1 MNYLL
6 QNSDEEHPI
15 TVNQMIQYLES
26 NGIAAERKSIYDDIE
41 ALRTF
46 GMDIEECK
54 RGRVF
59 GYYVASRTFE
69 LPELKLLVDS
79 VQSSKFIT
87 HKKTASLI
95 KKIETLAS
103 VHSAQLLHRQVFV
116 KNRIKTMNESIY
128 YNVDEIHNGISNNR
142 KIRFLYFEYNVA
154 KERQYRHGGAYYVVS
169 PFAMTWDD
177 ENYYLV
183 AYDSEAGIIKH
194 YRVDKMEKISTLDE
208 ERDGQEVYQAL
219 DMAVYA
225 GSATLFLLTASFPL
239 LMWVLMLVNL
249 VPGFSVEGVAELLAD
264 FLPQIPEI
272 QTAILGLLQNLSGQS
287 AQFVASLAVLTTI
300 VSASGG
306 MNALQIGLQRL
317 TPGSHRTFLNRLLA
331 IGYTFVFELLLL
343 VMLALQG
350 MHSLFTRF
358 ADTLPLFRHYA
369 AIVAPLQRVA
379 SIGRIVSV
387 PLLFGLLLLIYTY
400 VPGGRRTPRSQ
411 LPGTIFATAGW
422 LVFSRVFS
430 FYILHF
436 WRLSYIY
443 GSLTAVILIILWL
456 YVIINLLF
464 IGAGINA
471 EMNGKTEQ

>member
-1 MNYLL
+1 MKQKPPRWVQITAAVLRRYL
-6 QNSDEEHPI
+6 
-15 TVNQMIQYLES
+15 
-26 NGIAAERKSIYDDIE
+26 
-41 ALRTF
+41 
-46 GMDIEECK
+46 
-54 RGRVF
+54 
-59 GYYVASRTFE
+59 
-69 LPELKLLVDS
+69 
-79 VQSSKFIT
+79 
-87 HKKTASLI
+87 
-95 KKIETLAS
+95 
-103 VHSAQLLHRQVFV
+103 
-116 KNRIKTMNESIY
+116 
-128 YNVDEIHNGISNNR
+128 
-142 KIRFLYFEYNVA
+142 
-154 KERQYRHGGAYYVVS
+154 
-169 PFAMTWDD
+169 
-177 ENYYLV
+177 
-183 AYDSEAGIIKH
+183 
-194 YRVDKMEKISTLDE
+194 
-208 ERDGQEVYQAL
+208 AL
-219 DMAVYA
+219 DMTVYA

-331 IGYTFVFELLLL
+331 IGYTFVFE
-343 VMLALQG
+343 G
-350 MHSLFTRF
+350 MHSLFARF
-358 ADTLPLFRHYA
+358 ADTLPFFRHYA

-471 EMNGKTEQ
+471 EVNGKTEQ

>member
-1 MNYLL
+1 MKQKPPRWVQITAAVLRRYL
-6 QNSDEEHPI
+6 
-15 TVNQMIQYLES
+15 
-26 NGIAAERKSIYDDIE
+26 
-41 ALRTF
+41 
-46 GMDIEECK
+46 
-54 RGRVF
+54 
-59 GYYVASRTFE
+59 
-69 LPELKLLVDS
+69 
-79 VQSSKFIT
+79 
-87 HKKTASLI
+87 
-95 KKIETLAS
+95 
-103 VHSAQLLHRQVFV
+103 
-116 KNRIKTMNESIY
+116 
-128 YNVDEIHNGISNNR
+128 
-142 KIRFLYFEYNVA
+142 
-154 KERQYRHGGAYYVVS
+154 
-169 PFAMTWDD
+169 
-177 ENYYLV
+177 
-183 AYDSEAGIIKH
+183 
-194 YRVDKMEKISTLDE
+194 
-208 ERDGQEVYQAL
+208 AL
-219 DMAVYA
+219 DMTVYA

-317 TPGSHRTFLNRLLA
+317 TPGSHRTLLNRLLA

-350 MHSLFTRF
+350 MHSLFARF
-358 ADTLPLFRHYA
+358 ADTLPFFRHYA

-387 PLLFGLLLLIYTY
+387 PLLF
-400 VPGGRRTPRSQ
+400 
-411 LPGTIFATAGW
+411 
-422 LVFSRVFS
+422 FSRVFS

>member
-1 MNYLL
+1 MKQKPPHWVQITAAVLRRYL
-6 QNSDEEHPI
+6 
-15 TVNQMIQYLES
+15 
-26 NGIAAERKSIYDDIE
+26 
-41 ALRTF
+41 
-46 GMDIEECK
+46 
-54 RGRVF
+54 
-59 GYYVASRTFE
+59 
-69 LPELKLLVDS
+69 
-79 VQSSKFIT
+79 
-87 HKKTASLI
+87 
-95 KKIETLAS
+95 
-103 VHSAQLLHRQVFV
+103 
-116 KNRIKTMNESIY
+116 
-128 YNVDEIHNGISNNR
+128 
-142 KIRFLYFEYNVA
+142 
-154 KERQYRHGGAYYVVS
+154 
-169 PFAMTWDD
+169 
-177 ENYYLV
+177 
-183 AYDSEAGIIKH
+183 
-194 YRVDKMEKISTLDE
+194 
-208 ERDGQEVYQAL
+208 AL

-317 TPGSHRTFLNRLLA
+317 TPGSHRTLLNRLLA

-350 MHSLFTRF
+350 MHSLFARF
-358 ADTLPLFRHYA
+358 ADTLPFFRHYA

-422 LVFSRVFS
+422 LVFSGVFS

-464 IGAGINA
+464 HWGRD
-471 EMNGKTEQ
+471 